1 MIKFFSPLLA
11 GFLMSSCSFLETS
24 EESVSQNV
32 EVQDLSS
39 ARSTPTTEVESI
51 TINSAMVTTIDQP
64 AASTLL
70 DSEEFAIS
78 KIDDVDRSV
87 SLGPIID
94 PADRELQIPQKR
106 EIVSREEPKNYMDL
120 DEQKEDLFPITIN
133 LDQVDIR
140 DAMTM
145 LAEITGKNILVG
157 DEVGGTVSVR
167 LVDVPWNKALDA
179 ILQIR
184 RLAKH
189 VNEEGTIIRIHE
201 QEALM
206 AQESFERERRDALIA
221 ALEAQEAIGPLYTE
235 IFRLYYT
242 EPTVVKTELQ
252 EVFGISESGEN
263 TASLGKYNVEI
274 AIDHRLKSLI
284 IKGNREDLDAISD
297 LIDKID
303 IRTQQVLIEAFIVEA
318 TDDFSKEF
326 GARLG
331 ISDFGIVG
339 SGSSTDR
346 LTTVTTEGLAGSSAS
361 DGVSLGDLSGLATN
375 FAVPGAAGIGVMLQS
390 ASTILKV
397 ELSAMEKQGFSKIVS
412 NPRVFTLDN
421 QEAVIVQ
428 GDEIPYQS
436 ATEAGGTEVS
446 FKDAGIQLA
455 VTPSIVGDGNIIL
468 TVTVEKK
475 SANTSTRNPPITTR
489 SINTKLLIRDNTVV
503 VIGGVF
509 TQETSDGEDKVP
521 FLGDLPIIQHL
532 FRFKSDK
539 DVRKELLV
547 FLAPRII

>member
-106 EIVSREEPKNYMDL
+106 EVVSREEPKNYMDL

-167 LVDVPWNKALDA
+167 LIDVPWNKALDA

>member
-39 ARSTPTTEVESI
+39 ARSTPTTEVENI

-106 EIVSREEPKNYMDL
+106 EVVSREEPKNYMDL

>member
-39 ARSTPTTEVESI
+39 ARSTPTTEVENI

-106 EIVSREEPKNYMDL
+106 EVVSREEPKNYMDL

-346 LTTVTTEGLAGSSAS
+346 LTTVTTEGLAGSSSS

>member
-1 MIKFFSPLLA
+1 
-11 GFLMSSCSFLETS
+11 MSSCSFLETS

-39 ARSTPTTEVESI
+39 ARSTPTTEVENI

-106 EIVSREEPKNYMDL
+106 EVVSREEPKNYMDL

>member
-70 DSEEFAIS
+70 DSAEFAIS

-106 EIVSREEPKNYMDL
+106 EVVSREEPKNYMDL